1 MAGCQLTVQMFA
13 IYRFTQGIVKCMEDL
28 FKQLIEALGEDPE
41 REGLVDTPRRADKAY
56 RFLTKGYTETVEEA
70 ASGAIFESPM
80 DEMVI
85 VRNVEIYSL
94 CEHHLLPFFGV
105 CHIGYLPNG
114 KVLGLSK
121 LARIAEV
128 FARRLQIQ
136 ENLTMQIAESIMEL
150 VQPRGVGVV
159 IQARHLCM
167 MMRGVEKQGS
177 EMTTSCLLGSFRE
190 NSQTRAEFLSLI
202 N

>member
-1 MAGCQLTVQMFA
+1 MQTGGASGTH
-13 IYRFTQGIVKCMEDL
+13 QGESECMEDL
-28 FKQLIEALGEDPE
+28 FRQLIAGWGEDPD
-41 REGLVDTPRRADKAY
+41 RRGLVDTPQRADKAY
-56 RFLTKGYTETVEEA
+56 RFLTKGYGETVEQA
-70 ASGAIFESPM
+70 VSGAVFESAM

-85 VRNVEIYSL
+85 VRNLEIYSL

-105 CHIGYLPNG
+105 CHVGYLPKG
-114 KVLGLSK
+114 RVLGLSK
-121 LARIAEV
+121 FARIAEV
-128 FARRLQIQ
+128 FARRLQLQ

-150 VQPRGVGVV
+150 VEPRGVGVV

-190 NSQTRAEFLSLI
+190 NSRTRAEFLSLI
-202 N
+202 H

>member
-1 MAGCQLTVQMFA
+1 
-13 IYRFTQGIVKCMEDL
+13 MEDL
-28 FKQLIEALGEDPE
+28 FRQLIEGLGDDPD
-41 REGLVDTPRRADKAY
+41 RGGLADTPRRADKAF
-56 RFLTKGYTETVEEA
+56 RFLTKGYSETVGQA
-70 ASGAIFESPM
+70 VSGAIFESAM

-105 CHIGYLPNG
+105 CHVGYLPRG

-121 LARIAEV
+121 MARIADV

-150 VQPRGVGVV
+150 VEPLGVGVV

>member
-1 MAGCQLTVQMFA
+1 
-13 IYRFTQGIVKCMEDL
+13 
-28 FKQLIEALGEDPE
+28 
-41 REGLVDTPRRADKAY
+41 
-56 RFLTKGYTETVEEA
+56 
-70 ASGAIFESPM
+70 
-80 DEMVI
+80 
-85 VRNVEIYSL
+85 
-94 CEHHLLPFFGV
+94 
-105 CHIGYLPNG
+105 
-114 KVLGLSK
+114 
-121 LARIAEV
+121 
-128 FARRLQIQ
+128 
-136 ENLTMQIAESIMEL
+136 MQIAESIMEL